1 MKTDYRVDLPA
12 MMRLYETNYAKLVRL
27 MPKRDEVGQVRRYDI
42 QGQEYALVVRES
54 TRYTTLLDIAQ
65 LGQGQ
70 APDYLRA
77 NLTVRLY
84 HDARVAEVCTT
95 QQISRLKPRY
105 DYPNPRMH
113 QRNEKH
119 QVNAF
124 LSDWLAHCLRRG
136 VTASDSVY
144 KSSLN

>member
-1 MKTDYRVDLPA
+1 MKTEYRVDLPA

-27 MPKRDEVGQVRRYDI
+27 MPKRDEVGQVCRYDI
-42 QGQEYALVVRES
+42 QGQEYALVVLES

-65 LGQGQ
+65 LSPGA

-113 QRNEKH
+113 QRDEKH

-124 LSDWLAHCLRRG
+124 LSDWLGHCLRRG
-136 VTASDSVY
+136 VVASDSMY

>member
-1 MKTDYRVDLPA
+1 MKTEYRVDLPA

-27 MPKRDEVGQVRRYDI
+27 MPKRDEVGQVCRYDI

-65 LGQGQ
+65 LSQGE

-113 QRNEKH
+113 QRDEKH

-124 LSDWLAHCLRRG
+124 LSDWLGHCLLRG
-136 VTASDSVY
+136 VVASDPMY
-144 KSSLN
+144 KSPLN

>member
-1 MKTDYRVDLPA
+1 MKTEYRVDLPA

-27 MPKRDEVGQVRRYDI
+27 MPKRDEVGQVCRYDI
-42 QGQEYALVVRES
+42 QGQEYVLVVRES

-65 LGQGQ
+65 LSPGA

-113 QRNEKH
+113 QRDEKH

-124 LSDWLAHCLRRG
+124 LSDWLGHCLRRG
-136 VTASDSVY
+136 VVASDPMY